1 MIRPIYDIQRLTTNP
16 KHDLKLYFFQDKL
29 FKKQGDHEINPVAG
43 KKVYEI
49 FHGHVPNEMSPEYAL
64 YFSVTR
70 ADDED
75 PEQSPSA
82 IWELYQ
88 YSG

>member
-1 MIRPIYDIQRLTTNP
+1 MWL
-16 KHDLKLYFFQDKL
+16 FQDKL
-29 FKKQGDHEINPVAG
+29 FKEQGDHEINPVAG

-49 FHGHVPNEMSPEYAL
+49 FHGHVPNEISPEYAL

-70 ADDED
+70 ADHGD
-75 PEQSPSA
+75 PEQSPAA

-88 YSG
+88 YLGQVYSL